1 MIKDSKFTLLD
12 CSLRDGGYYN
22 KWNFSS
28 ELLLTYLD
36 SCKNAGIKIVELG
49 FKSFPKD
56 GFWGPF
62 YYTTD
67 DYLEQFDLADSFDIL
82 RILKSLGYRVALNLM
97 QSQGKHHENYL
108 KAINEI
114 RELGIVSTPR
124 PASSTSRVPCLA
136 APSTR
141 RGAT

>member
-36 SCKNAGIKIVELG
+36 SCKNAGIKFVELG

-56 GFWGPF
+56 KF
-62 YYTTD
+62 
-67 DYLEQFDLADSFDIL
+67 
-82 RILKSLGYRVALNLM
+82 
-97 QSQGKHHENYL
+97 
-108 KAINEI
+108 
-114 RELGIVSTPR
+114 VSMYPKI
-124 PASSTSRVPCLA
+124 
-136 APSTR
+136 
-141 RGAT
+141 